1 MGLGQLWGSAQQQWE
16 PRAGTSDRKRSQK
29 HLLHAMSVGT
39 HWAVP
44 SQCPA
49 ECSLTLRG
57 TGPPWVL
64 VFVPRASS
72 CPCHADGC
80 SGPQHPMQ
88 ALLGTC
94 LAKVRTRTAKWSWS
108 AQVCSVPSLP
118 GAVLGAPPGLQNL
131 STHSSTGLSP
141 RSLGSLMAGLDANS
155 DLSNLNNSDSWLK
168 QAPHHGSH
176 IHISD
181 RCAWNRW
188 ASIPPGEPLPSF
200 CFHTNSNSCQLIKQ
214 LLWWAFQR
222 AALWPGSSDGAVCMS
237 VHISAHA
244 SKQRWRCGNGLL
256 WSWAE
261 KQRFRKSVALG
272 EVCAQMWVSPFS
284 CLNSGTVLHC
294 MQSSHC
300 GVGPAVLPGGITLQ
314 RCAGHGGWCWCC
326 CPRAGFPLALK
337 VPAHLQREG
346 DCEIVS
352 HFVQDPA
359 L

>member
-16 PRAGTSDRKRSQK
+16 PRAGTADRKHSQM
-29 HLLHAMSVGT
+29 HLLHAMSIGT

-155 DLSNLNNSDSWLK
+155 GLSNLNNSDSWLK

-181 RCAWNRW
+181 RCARNQW
-188 ASIPPGEPLPSF
+188 ASLPPGEPLPHS
-200 CFHTNSNSCQLIKQ
+200 
-214 LLWWAFQR
+214 AFTQT
-222 AALWPGSSDGAVCMS
+222 AIV
-237 VHISAHA
+237 
-244 SKQRWRCGNGLL
+244 
-256 WSWAE
+256 
-261 KQRFRKSVALG
+261 
-272 EVCAQMWVSPFS
+272 VS
-284 CLNSGTVLHC
+284 
-294 MQSSHC
+294 
-300 GVGPAVLPGGITLQ
+300 
-314 RCAGHGGWCWCC
+314 
-326 CPRAGFPLALK
+326 
-337 VPAHLQREG
+337 
-346 DCEIVS
+346 
-352 HFVQDPA
+352 
-359 L
+359 